1 MNASSLQGGAFGMR
15 VSSLNK
21 VKLFLLSYHLLLLV
35 LLLTT
40 MLLVG

>member
-1 MNASSLQGGAFGMR
+1 MNASTLQGGAFGMR

-21 VKLFLLSYHLLLLV
+21 VKLFLFSDHLLL